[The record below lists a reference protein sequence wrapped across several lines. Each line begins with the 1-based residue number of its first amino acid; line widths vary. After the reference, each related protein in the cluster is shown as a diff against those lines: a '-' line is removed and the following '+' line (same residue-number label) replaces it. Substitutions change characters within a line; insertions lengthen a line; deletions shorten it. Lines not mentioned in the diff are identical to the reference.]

1 MFRSEVKNIVD
12 GFFDFVLIALPAFG
26 SIIKSLVIIKVI
38 IIIMI
43 IINTII
49 LLMRHQKQTPYHIP
63 APSEK
68 EGMPSGRC
76 WLTFEYGATSV
87 VIQMLPPM
95 TASWPMRTRPRID
108 ALE

>member
-1 MFRSEVKNIVD
+1 
-12 GFFDFVLIALPAFG
+12 
-26 SIIKSLVIIKVI
+26 
-38 IIIMI
+38 
-43 IINTII
+43 
-49 LLMRHQKQTPYHIP
+49 MRHQKQTPYHIP

-68 EGMPSGRC
+68 DGILSGRC